1 MTTEWTKGVNLK
13 QSCFQPGLATLK
25 YYDGHCL
32 CPACLQKTMQMSQV
46 AMHRI
51 FSVILPSAANPE
63 VKKCPASPL
72 YQQTENPV
80 FLDDKLL
87 PLFLQ

>member
-1 MTTEWTKGVNLK
+1 
-13 QSCFQPGLATLK
+13 
-25 YYDGHCL
+25 
-32 CPACLQKTMQMSQV
+32 MQMSQV
-46 AMHRI
+46 AMHHT

-63 VKKCPASPL
+63 VKKGPASPL
-72 YQQTENPV
+72 YQETENPV